1 MALQNFYPELYMK
14 AGSDSFSLTT
24 QELLLAELASNW
36 TRVGACEAGG
46 GMKEEAGQKKEILNG
61 LQVITSNVIT
71 GNFVLLEVTLANYAY
86 LRATFHKK
94 ACSVLMNQSYAG
106 TTGRTVRAK
115 GVYPVITKEGK
126 SGDTLRVNITFKT
139 ESGTASLEEVDMT

>member
-1 MALQNFYPELYMK
+1 MALQNFYPELYIK
-14 AGSDSFSLTT
+14 AGTDSFALTT
-24 QELLLAELASNW
+24 QELLLTELASW
-36 TRVGACEAGG
+36 TKVGACEAGG
-46 GMKEEAGQKKEILNG
+46 GMKEEPGQKKEILNG

-86 LRATFHKK
+86 LRATFHKVL
-94 ACSVLMNQSYAG
+94 CSVLMNQSYAG
-106 TTGRTVRAK
+106 ATGKTVRAK

-139 ESGTASLEEVDMT
+139 ESGLASLEEVDMS

>member
-14 AGSDSFSLTT
+14 AGEDTFSLTT

-36 TRVGACEAGG
+36 TKVGACEAGG

-61 LQVITSNVIT
+61 LQVVTSNVIT
-71 GNFVLLEVTLANYAY
+71 GNFVLLEVTLDNYAY

-106 TTGRTVRAK
+106 TVQAK
-115 GVYPVITKEGK
+115 ME
-126 SGDTLRVNITFKT
+126 SADFFKT
-139 ESGTASLEEVDMT
+139 TINNKLYYGITAIIEI